1 MERVNT
7 IKNEISAIDFSFS
20 SSEDEDELEKNIE
33 AQKMPVMK
41 KRSLNPVHIFITDK
55 ANDLQ
60 QSLENIL
67 PKVIIRQ
74 LSSLAKS
81 KGSSVIRGELEKIVG
96 RSNQGAYHLAFQLVK
111 LRTMLD
117 KIPLYC

>member
-96 RSNQGAYHLAFQLVK
+96 RSNQGAYHLAF
-111 LRTMLD
+111 
-117 KIPLYC
+117 